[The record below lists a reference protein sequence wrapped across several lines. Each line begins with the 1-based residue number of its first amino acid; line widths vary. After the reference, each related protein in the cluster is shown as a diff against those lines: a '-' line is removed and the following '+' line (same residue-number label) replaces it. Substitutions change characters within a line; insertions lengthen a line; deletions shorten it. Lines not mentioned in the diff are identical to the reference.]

1 MGKLSNWH
9 YVMRTW
15 LQEESVQT
23 RSGVDI
29 ISDRLMFAALAVA
42 PLAKMR
48 DGEFASLGNW
58 KLCKPRP
65 SCKAFMMYV
74 AG

>member
-48 DGEFASLGNW
+48 DGE
-58 KLCKPRP
+58 
-65 SCKAFMMYV
+65 
-74 AG
+74 

>member
-48 DGEFASLGNW
+48 DGGNLPHLAIGSCASRAQVV
-58 KLCKPRP
+58 KPL
-65 SCKAFMMYV
+65 
-74 AG
+74 